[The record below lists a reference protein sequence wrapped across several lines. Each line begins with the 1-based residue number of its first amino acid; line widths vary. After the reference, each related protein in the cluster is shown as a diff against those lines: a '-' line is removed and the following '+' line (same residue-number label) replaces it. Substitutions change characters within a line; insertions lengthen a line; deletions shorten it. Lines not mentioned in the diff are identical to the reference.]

1 MSEQANNGQGN
12 TDTVNAD
19 ANVTTA
25 NDTVAGATQATG
37 EDTQPGATGN
47 ETVEGAAGADTI
59 EGAGGED
66 TLEGADKDDKGKE
79 GEGKDGDKPTEV
91 DAYEFV
97 APEGVTLDTELVT
110 EFTAIAK
117 ELKLPQDEA
126 QKIVDLGPKIMQK
139 FADAQAQI
147 VVDAQAKW
155 RADTL
160 ADKEIGGDNLEQN
173 LALSRKALDTFGTP
187 ELKTLL
193 AESGLGNH
201 PEVIRVFNRIGK
213 GISNDGLVTG
223 KAVVNTPTTLAN
235 KLYPNHKP

>member
-19 ANVTTA
+19 ANVTAA
-25 NDTVAGATQATG
+25 NDTVAGATQATDG
-37 EDTQPGATGN
+37 TPNPTAAADAAT
-47 ETVEGAAGADTI
+47 TDPAANPADP
-59 EGAGGED
+59 A
-66 TLEGADKDDKGKE
+66 AN
-79 GEGKDGDKPTEV
+79 KDGPTDKPKDTV
-91 DAYEFV
+91 DDGKADDATPEAYEFQ
-97 APEGVTLDTELVT
+97 APEGVTLDTELVE
-110 EFTAIAK
+110 EFTGIAK
-117 ELKLPQDEA
+117 ELKLPKDEA

-155 RADTL
+155 RADSM
-160 ADKEIGGDNLEQN
+160 ADPEIGGDNLDEN
-173 LALSRKALDTFGTP
+173 LALSKKALDTFGTP

-193 AESGLGNH
+193 VESGLGNH